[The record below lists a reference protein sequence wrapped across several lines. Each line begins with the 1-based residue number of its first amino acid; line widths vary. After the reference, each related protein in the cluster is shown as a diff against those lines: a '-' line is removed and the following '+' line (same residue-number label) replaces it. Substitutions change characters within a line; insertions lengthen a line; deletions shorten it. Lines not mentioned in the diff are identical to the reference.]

1 MLINPIVPPLGFVG
15 FNDTAALCPTG
26 DGLSGDPFG
35 ITDVLGIVSNFITAK
50 KQEKI
55 QQKQIGVEQAQL
67 KQQKVVDAQNFAAQ
81 QATTLA
87 APSEQKR
94 QDQMIAL
101 IAIGGAA
108 VLVAGL
114 FIYGAVRKG

>member
-1 MLINPIVPPLGFVG
+1 MLISPMPPGLARFSDAGAF
-15 FNDTAALCPTG
+15 CPTG

-35 ITDVLGIVSNFITAK
+35 ITDVVGIVSNFINAR

-55 QQKQIGVEQAQL
+55 QKQQIGVEQATL

-81 QATTLA
+81 QAVILA
-87 APSEQKR
+87 APSEHKR
-94 QDQMIAL
+94 QDQMLAL
-101 IAIGGAA
+101 FAVGGAA

-114 FIYGAVRKG
+114 FIYGAVKKG